1 MKKTSYII
9 FILLMIGT
17 LYQDIYAQSG
27 KIIGKVI
34 EAGTN
39 EPLVGATVS
48 IQGTTRGVLV
58 DIDGNYILINVPPG
72 TYTLEARFIGFAV
85 QVFENVVVRTDLTT
99 EQNFELREEVY
110 EGEEIVV
117 QAERPVIIRDLTASE
132 SRVSAEEIESLP
144 VQEVTDIIKLQAG
157 VNVSNDGN
165 IHIRGG
171 RASEVSYVVDGISAT
186 DGYDRSQGIRLENES
201 IQELQVISGTFNAEH
216 GQAMSGIVNVVTK
229 SGSNT
234 FDANFRVWGGSYLV
248 SRPELYDGLGY
259 LSSSGF
265 GDIDPNHMNNF

>member
-1 MKKTSYII
+1 MKKTSYVI

-99 EQNFELREEVY
+99 ESKILNFVKKFTRGRDCCSSRTSGY
-110 EGEEIVV
+110 NK
-117 QAERPVIIRDLTASE
+117 RFNSIRVE
-132 SRVSAEEIESLP
+132 S
-144 VQEVTDIIKLQAG
+144 
-157 VNVSNDGN
+157 
-165 IHIRGG
+165 
-171 RASEVSYVVDGISAT
+171 
-186 DGYDRSQGIRLENES
+186 
-201 IQELQVISGTFNAEH
+201 
-216 GQAMSGIVNVVTK
+216 
-229 SGSNT
+229 
-234 FDANFRVWGGSYLV
+234 
-248 SRPELYDGLGY
+248 
-259 LSSSGF
+259 
-265 GDIDPNHMNNF
+265 